1 MRLKNGFEFFFHK
14 FIYSQKSAQIHNIRN
29 LSIQLKRI
37 MGDLES
43 EPCRFVG
50 TILIY
55 LVITTGTV
63 YIRTIRI
70 LGRWNLSILRVE

>member
-43 EPCRFVG
+43 EPCRYYFNLLG
-50 TILIY
+50 NNYGYCIY
-55 LVITTGTV
+55 
-63 YIRTIRI
+63 
-70 LGRWNLSILRVE
+70 